1 MLSVKTSAG
10 VFCFLMFN
18 GCLFMKAVSLL
29 LVFGSIVTN
38 AFAQSP
44 ALVDT
49 IRDAKPL
56 LKLPSIEDSHMNI
69 LLNTSFTSDA
79 DENGFQRLYG
89 KMNYLK
95 WEMKGSFGEDF
106 FYHYRQSL
114 TKDALRGEADR
125 VSVSVD
131 YANIGWNITPEFSL
145 VAGKQLLALGG
156 YEFWV
161 SGYKVQEFSEFNDL
175 MNNYG
180 TGVTFVYR
188 PDALQSFSLQVVGS
202 KTGSDDETFVFG
214 LPENRKPSKFPLLAT
229 LNWERYCMNRE
240 MNLRYSVSAGQQAE
254 NSALFYF
261 TSGHVF
267 RRDKWLAYWDV
278 NMSFEGV
285 DHKGLI
291 SSLHVPTCEELPV
304 TAQNA
309 VYFTTIANVDYRI
322 SDFWNVY
329 LKSAYEM
336 GGITSENACFR
347 RGTYFHEWQIQACVE
362 YYPKREMDLK
372 FYAHFLYKNRN
383 MTNLSLS
390 LNGKDTWLQRVAL
403 GVVYAIPVF

>member
-1 MLSVKTSAG
+1 MRVIL
-10 VFCFLMFN
+10 FL
-18 GCLFMKAVSLL
+18 LFFWGISL
-29 LVFGSIVTN
+29 GIS
-38 AFAQSP
+38 AQSP
-44 ALVDT
+44 SLVDSA
-49 IRDAKPL
+49 RGAKPL
-56 LKLPSIEDSHMNI
+56 LKPSFLKDSQMN
-69 LLNTSFTSDA
+69 LMLNTSFTSDT
-79 DENGFQRLYG
+79 DGNGFQKLYG

-95 WEMKGSFGEDF
+95 WEMKGTFCEDF
-106 FYHYRQSL
+106 FYHYRQSM

-131 YANIGWNITPEFSL
+131 YANIGWNVTPKFSL

-188 PDALQSFSLQVVGS
+188 PDAVQSISLQVVGS
-202 KTGSDDETFVFG
+202 KTGSDDETFLYG
-214 LPENRKPSKFPLLAT
+214 LPRDIKPSKFPLLAT

-240 MNLRYSVSAGQQAE
+240 LNLRYSVSAGQQAE
-254 NSALFYF
+254 KTVLFYF

-267 RRDKWLAYWDV
+267 RRNNWLAYWDV

-291 SSLHVPTCEELPV
+291 SSLPVFGEGTSPV

-309 VYFTTIANVDYRI
+309 VYFTTIANVDYRV

-329 LKSAYEM
+329 VKSGYEL
-336 GGITSENACFR
+336 GGVTSGNACFR

-362 YYPKREMDLK
+362 YYPKRDLDLK
-372 FYAHFLYKNRN
+372 FYAHCLYKNRN
-383 MTNLSLS
+383 LTTLSAS
-390 LNGKDTWLQRVAL
+390 LGGKDTWLQRVAL